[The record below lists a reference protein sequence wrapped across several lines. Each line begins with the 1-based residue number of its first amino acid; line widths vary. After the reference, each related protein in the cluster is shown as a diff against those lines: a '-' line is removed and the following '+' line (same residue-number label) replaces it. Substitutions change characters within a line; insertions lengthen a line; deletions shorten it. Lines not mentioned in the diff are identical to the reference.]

1 MSNKFILTIFTGV
14 LIISL
19 TGFFLA
25 ISVSNN
31 LKISLERIEKTME
44 NLDRKEALLDKRVA
58 PYIYTGESV
67 GYVIGFEN
75 GTRFYFSGPT
85 GLDSNLQLIGRFY
98 KPDVAFLPIGNIY
111 SLSPKS
117 AAYAA
122 CLIDPSSYI
131 VPDRYASFPEL
142 VKNPEEFFKELEKYD
157 LRSKAL
163 KFQIGEEKEL
173 LGIKTEWL
181 GHGAWLLESPKGLRI
196 LIDPEVQYN
205 LNFPRKYREL
215 VQLKKIDLILFT
227 NGRFD
232 SLSLS
237 DFRKWGQLFNPV
249 FITPYELGIW
259 LKSRFPSYKIVAV
272 DQGASLSEKE
282 LLKLGVSKEKA
293 KKFSDLIIDVV
304 SASHSSSAIPE

>member
-111 SLSPKS
+111 SLSPKA

>member
-58 PYIYTGESV
+58 PYIYTGKAV

-75 GTRFYFSGPT
+75 GTKFYFSGPT

-111 SLSPKS
+111 SLSPKA

>member
-111 SLSPKS
+111 SLSPKA

-272 DQGASLSEKE
+272 DQGASLSERE

>member
-111 SLSPKS
+111 SLSPKA

-122 CLIDPSSYI
+122 CLIAPSSYI

-272 DQGASLSEKE
+272 DQGASLSERE

>member
-1 MSNKFILTIFTGV
+1 MSNKFILTILISV

-19 TGFFLA
+19 TGIFLA

-44 NLDRKEALLDKRVA
+44 NLDRKEALLEKRVA
-58 PYIYTGESV
+58 PYIYTGEAV

-75 GTRFYFSGPT
+75 GTKFYFSGPT

-111 SLSPKS
+111 SLSPKA

-122 CLIDPSSYI
+122 CLIGPSSYI

-173 LGIKTEWL
+173 LGVKTEWL
-181 GHGAWLLESPKGLRI
+181 GHGAWLLESPKGARI
-196 LIDPEVQYN
+196 LIDPEIQYN
-205 LNFPRKYREL
+205 LNFPRKYQEL

-293 KKFSDLIIDVV
+293 KKFSDLFIDVV

>member
-1 MSNKFILTIFTGV
+1 MSNRFILAILTGF

-19 TGFFLA
+19 TGIFLA
-25 ISVSNN
+25 ISTSNN
-31 LKISLERIEKTME
+31 LKISLQRMEKAIER
-44 NLDRKEALLDKRVA
+44 LDRENALLNKRAA
-58 PYIYTGESV
+58 PYIYTGQSV
-67 GYVIGFEN
+67 GYVIKFEN

-85 GLDSNLQLIGRFY
+85 GLSSDLELIGRFY

-111 SLSPKS
+111 TLSPKA

-122 CLIDPSSYI
+122 CLICPSSYI

-142 VKNPEEFFKELEKYD
+142 VKTPEEFFKELEKYD
-157 LRSKAL
+157 LGAKAL

-173 LGIKTEWL
+173 LGVKTEWL
-181 GHGAWLLESPKGLRI
+181 GHGAWLVESPGGVRI

-205 LNFPRKYREL
+205 LSFPRKYREL
-215 VQLKKIDLILFT
+215 VQLKKIDLVLLT

-237 DFRKWGQLFNPV
+237 DFRKWGELFNPV
-249 FITPYELGIW
+249 FVTPYELGIW

-282 LLKLGVSKEKA
+282 LLKLGVDKEKA
-293 KKFSDLIIDVV
+293 KQFSDLIIDVV
-304 SASHSSSAIPE
+304 SANHNSSAIPE

>member
-58 PYIYTGESV
+58 PYIYTGKAV

-111 SLSPKS
+111 SLSPKA